1 MNFNHTE
8 RRTDMPVSDFIVTL
22 DHYAR
27 TQPQNPVY
35 DMLGK
40 QHTYAQLKQD
50 SDSLAAYIDSLNL
63 PAKSPVMV
71 FGGQDYEML
80 VAFVALSKSG
90 HAFIPVDVNSTTER
104 ITRSEEHTS

>member
-71 FGGQDYEML
+71 
-80 VAFVALSKSG
+80 
-90 HAFIPVDVNSTTER
+90 
-104 ITRSEEHTS
+104 